1 MNVAVVSLYVTVPV
15 TPAMVN
21 VAVVMVEAF
30 IVSLNVTV
38 IVLFTSTPVA
48 PLAGIVDEMVGGVV
62 SEVEP
67 VVNVH
72 V

>member
-1 MNVAVVSLYVTVPV
+1 MLQLCRCMLPCLLLRLI
-15 TPAMVN
+15 VN

-48 PLAGIVDEMVGGVV
+48 PLAGIVDEMVGGWYPRL
-62 SEVEP
+62 SLW
-67 VVNVH
+67 
-72 V
+72 